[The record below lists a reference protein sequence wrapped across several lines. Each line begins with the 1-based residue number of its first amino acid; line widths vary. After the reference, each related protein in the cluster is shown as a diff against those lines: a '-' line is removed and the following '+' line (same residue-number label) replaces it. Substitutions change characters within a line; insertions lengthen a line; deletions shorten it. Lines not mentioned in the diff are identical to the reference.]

1 MILRNAEILVRNL
14 CVQHSFINSA
24 VPFIVSAVLSTA
36 RAQRGLNTEGQPYSK
51 QLNIHK
57 SQTEKEE
64 CIQRLVSGL
73 FVLFGFWQYWALNS
87 GTHACQTSV
96 LLMNYYP

>member
-1 MILRNAEILVRNL
+1 MCATTARFLDMILRNAEILVRNL
-14 CVQHSFINSA
+14 CVQHSFINISA

-36 RAQRGLNTEGQPYSK
+36 REQRGLNTEGQPYSK

-64 CIQRLVSGL
+64 CIQ
-73 FVLFGFWQYWALNS
+73 
-87 GTHACQTSV
+87 
-96 LLMNYYP
+96 